1 MVRGIAICAHF
12 EPCQPSVAKRQ
23 DAALA
28 IPADVVAWEHAYKFF
43 SLPRHLDKEEET
55 FHIKEAANKL
65 PCPHLNAVL
74 AFLKAFV
81 RHLFRSGF

>member
-65 PCPHLNAVL
+65 IVL
-74 AFLKAFV
+74 FESTVQDGEARKGLQE
-81 RHLFRSGF
+81 R